1 MEWGRDFIWLSVF
14 QKWVWNVS
22 KTVSVNW
29 QCLLERQKKSFRY
42 QRWHSGASMKH
53 LIKLITHG
61 TLRPHRLWFHIYAYV
76 LNWMQ
81 FIKVTYWIR
90 TKFLNQFRSKF
101 LSSKLKFYDVHC
113 LEFHMNFL
121 GCMQFDWKFLLLIT
135 NSSSPIH
142 SKWSISLSLKSS
154 TTYTWNQFWFH
165 YGSEVQY
172 SNPHAFCDENEIKWQ
187 QNEFR
192 KSTEVDTSMGFGTR
206 ITFPPENFNFIIT
219 LLAMES
225 LCHDFSAKYYLVPW
239 KQ

>member
-1 MEWGRDFIWLSVF
+1 M
-14 QKWVWNVS
+14 WNVS

-113 LEFHMNFL
+113 LEFHLNFL
-121 GCMQFDWKFLLLIT
+121 GCMQFDWNKLILTNTFKVIHFTFTEVINNVHMKSILIPLWFRSSILQSTCILRWERNKMTAKWISQIYRGRYIDGIRNANHFPSRKFQFYNHT
-135 NSSSPIH
+135 PCH
-142 SKWSISLSLKSS
+142 GISLS
-154 TTYTWNQFWFH
+154 WF
-165 YGSEVQY
+165 
-172 SNPHAFCDENEIKWQ
+172 
-187 QNEFR
+187 
-192 KSTEVDTSMGFGTR
+192 
-206 ITFPPENFNFIIT
+206 
-219 LLAMES
+219 
-225 LCHDFSAKYYLVPW
+225 
-239 KQ
+239 